1 LCFGWFKSGILE
13 IKKNFNSG
21 DNVKLFNFSKFKKLN
36 IKDRDGIVDPYINIG
51 NIIKE
56 SRVKKNLSI
65 EDLSYLSKIR
75 ISTIFGIENNV
86 KELIP
91 PYPFTR
97 SILLKLEE
105 CLSLEKFKLINLIQK
120 DYIPTN
126 KKRKRNFTFTKI
138 DLFNS
143 WQGSFIYLFLII
155 FSIFVLN
162 SYYLNN
168 RIIEFKYIE
177 KRSS

>member
-1 LCFGWFKSGILE
+1 
-13 IKKNFNSG
+13 
-21 DNVKLFNFSKFKKLN
+21 VKLFNLKKFGKLKIKNKK
-36 IKDRDGIVDPYINIG
+36 DSIVDPYIKIG

-56 SRVKKNLSI
+56 SRIKKNLSI
-65 EDLSYLSKIR
+65 EDLSLLSKIP
-75 ISTIFGIENNV
+75 ISTILGIENNI

-105 CLSLEKFKLINLIQK
+105 CLSIEKLKLIKLIQK
-120 DYIPTN
+120 EYIPNN
-126 KKRKRNFTFTKI
+126 KRIKRNFTFTKI

-155 FSIFVLN
+155 ISIFVLN
-162 SYYLNN
+162 SYFLNN
-168 RIIEFKYIE
+168 RVIEFKYIE
-177 KRSS
+177 RKSS

>member
-1 LCFGWFKSGILE
+1 
-13 IKKNFNSG
+13 
-21 DNVKLFNFSKFKKLN
+21 VKLFNFKKFEELKLKKNNN
-36 IKDRDGIVDPYINIG
+36 IDVDPYVNIG

-56 SRVKKNLSI
+56 NRIKNNLSI
-65 EDLSYLSKIR
+65 EDLSFLSKIP

-91 PYPFTR
+91 TYPFNR
-97 SILLKLEE
+97 SILLKLEQ
-105 CLSLEKFKLINLIQK
+105 CLSLEKLKLIKLIQNE
-120 DYIPTN
+120 YIQN
-126 KKRKRNFTFTKI
+126 DKRIKRNLTFNKI

-155 FSIFVLN
+155 ISIFALN

-168 RIIEFKYIE
+168 RVIEFKYIE
-177 KRSS
+177 KTSS

>member
-1 LCFGWFKSGILE
+1 MKLFYFQKFKELN
-13 IKKNFNSG
+13 IKKN
-21 DNVKLFNFSKFKKLN
+21 
-36 IKDRDGIVDPYINIG
+36 RDSIVDPYISIG

-65 EDLSYLSKIR
+65 EDLSFLSKIP
-75 ISTIFGIENNV
+75 ISTILGIENNV

-91 PYPFTR
+91 PYPFIR

-105 CLSLEKFKLINLIQK
+105 CLSLEKFKLIKLIQK
-120 DYIPTN
+120 DYIPIN
-126 KKRKRNFTFTKI
+126 KRIKRNFIFTKI

-143 WQGSFIYLFLII
+143 WQGNFIYLFLIVI
-155 FSIFVLN
+155 SIFVLN

-168 RIIEFKYIE
+168 RVIEFKYIE
-177 KRSS
+177 KSSK

>member
-1 LCFGWFKSGILE
+1 M
-13 IKKNFNSG
+13 
-21 DNVKLFNFSKFKKLN
+21 KLFNFRNFKELK
-36 IKDRDGIVDPYINIG
+36 IKHRDSIVDPYINIG

-56 SRVKKNLSI
+56 SRIKKNLTI

-105 CLSLEKFKLINLIQK
+105 CLSLEKFKLIKLIQK

-126 KKRKRNFTFTKI
+126 KRISRNFTFSKI

-143 WQGSFIYLFLII
+143 WQGGFIYLLLII
-155 FSIFVLN
+155 ISLFVLN

-168 RIIEFKYIE
+168 KVIEFKYIE
-177 KRSS
+177 KKSS

>member
-1 LCFGWFKSGILE
+1 M
-13 IKKNFNSG
+13 
-21 DNVKLFNFSKFKKLN
+21 KLLNFKKFGRLN
-36 IKDRDGIVDPYINIG
+36 IKKKRDNIIDPYINIG

-56 SRVKKNLSI
+56 NRVKSHLSI
-65 EDLSYLSKIR
+65 KDLSYLSKIP
-75 ISTIFGIENNV
+75 ISTIVGIENNE

-91 PYPFTR
+91 PYPFIR

-105 CLSLEKFKLINLIQK
+105 CLSLEKFKLIKLIPNENIQ
-120 DYIPTN
+120 IN
-126 KKRKRNFTFTKI
+126 KRIKRNFIFNKI

-155 FSIFVLN
+155 ISIFMLN

-168 RIIEFKYIE
+168 RVIEFKYIE
-177 KRSS
+177 KSSN

>member
-1 LCFGWFKSGILE
+1 M
-13 IKKNFNSG
+13 
-21 DNVKLFNFSKFKKLN
+21 KLFFLKKFEGFKVK
-36 IKDRDGIVDPYINIG
+36 KDRDSIVDPFISIG

-65 EDLSYLSKIR
+65 EDLSFLSKIP
-75 ISTIFGIENNV
+75 ISTILGIENNV

-105 CLSLEKFKLINLIQK
+105 CLSLEKFKLIKLIQK
-120 DYIPTN
+120 DDIPIN
-126 KKRKRNFTFTKI
+126 KRMKRNFFTFTKI

-143 WQGSFIYLFLII
+143 WQGSFIYLFLIVI
-155 FSIFVLN
+155 SIFVLN

-168 RIIEFKYIE
+168 RVIEFKYIE
-177 KRSS
+177 KSSN

>member
-1 LCFGWFKSGILE
+1 ME
-13 IKKNFNSG
+13 
-21 DNVKLFNFSKFKKLN
+21 LFNFKKLN
-36 IKDRDGIVDPYINIG
+36 KKHNNHNIVDPYISIG

-56 SRVKKNLSI
+56 SRLKKNLSI
-65 EDLSYLSKIR
+65 EDLSLLSKIPV
-75 ISTIFGIENNV
+75 STILGIENNL
-86 KELIP
+86 KEFIP

-105 CLSLEKFKLINLIQK
+105 CLSIDKLKLIKLIQK
-120 DYIPTN
+120 EYIPNN
-126 KKRKRNFTFTKI
+126 KKIKKSFTFTKI

-143 WQGSFIYLFLII
+143 WQGSFIYLFII
-155 FSIFVLN
+155 IISIFVLN

-177 KRSS
+177 KKSS

>member
-1 LCFGWFKSGILE
+1 
-13 IKKNFNSG
+13 
-21 DNVKLFNFSKFKKLN
+21 VKIFNFKKFKINNNKES
-36 IKDRDGIVDPYINIG
+36 IVDPYINIG

-65 EDLSYLSKIR
+65 EDLSSLSKIP
-75 ISTIFGIENNV
+75 ISTIIGIENNV

-105 CLSLEKFKLINLIQK
+105 CLSIENLKLIKLIQK
-120 DYIPTN
+120 DYIQTN
-126 KKRKRNFTFTKI
+126 KRVKKFFTFTKI

-143 WQGSFIYLFLII
+143 WQGGFIYLFII
-155 FSIFVLN
+155 IISIFVLN
-162 SYYLNN
+162 SYYINS
-168 RIIEFKYIE
+168 RVIEFKYIE
-177 KRSS
+177 KTSS

>member
-1 LCFGWFKSGILE
+1 MKLFSFQKFEKFK
-13 IKKNFNSG
+13 IKKN
-21 DNVKLFNFSKFKKLN
+21 
-36 IKDRDGIVDPYINIG
+36 RDIIVDPYISIG

-65 EDLSYLSKIR
+65 EDLSFLSKIP
-75 ISTIFGIENNV
+75 ISTILGIENNV

-105 CLSLEKFKLINLIQK
+105 CLSLEKFKLIKLIKK
-120 DYIPTN
+120 DTITN
-126 KKRKRNFTFTKI
+126 KKRMKRNFTFTKI

-143 WQGSFIYLFLII
+143 WQGSFIYLFLIVI
-155 FSIFVLN
+155 SIFVLN

-168 RIIEFKYIE
+168 RVIEFKYIE
-177 KRSS
+177 KSSK

>member
-1 LCFGWFKSGILE
+1 MKFFCFQKFEEFK
-13 IKKNFNSG
+13 IKKN
-21 DNVKLFNFSKFKKLN
+21 
-36 IKDRDGIVDPYINIG
+36 KDSIADPYINIG

-65 EDLSYLSKIR
+65 EDLSLLSKIP
-75 ISTIFGIENNV
+75 ISTILGIENNI

-105 CLSLEKFKLINLIQK
+105 CLSLEKFKLIKLIKK
-120 DYIPTN
+120 DSIKNN
-126 KKRKRNFTFTKI
+126 KRMKRNFTFTKI
-138 DLFNS
+138 NLFNS
-143 WQGSFIYLFLII
+143 WQGSLIYLFLIVI
-155 FSIFVLN
+155 SIFVLN

-168 RIIEFKYIE
+168 RVIEFIYIE
-177 KRSS
+177 KSSK

>member
-1 LCFGWFKSGILE
+1 MKLFKF
-13 IKKNFNSG
+13 KNFE
-21 DNVKLFNFSKFKKLN
+21 KLKIKNTKDSKV
-36 IKDRDGIVDPYINIG
+36 DDPYINIG
-51 NIIKE
+51 EIIKE
-56 SRVKKNLSI
+56 NRVEKNLSI
-65 EDLSYLSKIR
+65 EDLSSLSKIP
-75 ISTIFGIENNV
+75 ISTIFGLENNV

-105 CLSLEKFKLINLIQK
+105 CLSLENLKLIKLMQK
-120 DYIPTN
+120 EYIPTN
-126 KKRKRNFTFTKI
+126 KIIKRNFTFTKI

-143 WQGSFIYLFLII
+143 WQGSFIYLFII
-155 FSIFVLN
+155 IISIFVLN

-177 KRSS
+177 KKSS

>member
-1 LCFGWFKSGILE
+1 VKS
-13 IKKNFNSG
+13 F
-21 DNVKLFNFSKFKKLN
+21 KFKKFEKLK
-36 IKDRDGIVDPYINIG
+36 IKNNRDSTVDPYINIG

-65 EDLSYLSKIR
+65 EDLSFRSKIP
-75 ISTIFGIENNV
+75 ISTIIGIEDNI

-105 CLSLEKFKLINLIQK
+105 CLSLEKSKLINLIQK
-120 DYIPTN
+120 DFIQN
-126 KKRKRNFTFTKI
+126 HKRIKRNFTLPKI

-143 WQGSFIYLFLII
+143 WQGGFTYLFLII
-155 FSIFVLN
+155 ISIFVLN
-162 SYYLNN
+162 SFYLNN
-168 RIIEFKYIE
+168 KVIEFKYIE
-177 KRSS
+177 KTSS

>member
-1 LCFGWFKSGILE
+1 MKLFSFQKFEKFK
-13 IKKNFNSG
+13 IKKNREII
-21 DNVKLFNFSKFKKLN
+21 L
-36 IKDRDGIVDPYINIG
+36 DPYISIG

-65 EDLSYLSKIR
+65 EDLSSLSKIP
-75 ISTIFGIENNV
+75 ISTILGIENNV

-105 CLSLEKFKLINLIQK
+105 CLSLEKFKLIKLIQK
-120 DYIPTN
+120 DYIPI
-126 KKRKRNFTFTKI
+126 KKRIKRNFTFTKI

-143 WQGSFIYLFLII
+143 WQGGFIYILLIVI
-155 FSIFVLN
+155 SIFVLN

-168 RIIEFKYIE
+168 KVIEFKYIE
-177 KRSS
+177 KSSQ

>member
-1 LCFGWFKSGILE
+1 MKLFYFQKFKELN
-13 IKKNFNSG
+13 IKKN
-21 DNVKLFNFSKFKKLN
+21 
-36 IKDRDGIVDPYINIG
+36 RDSIVDPYISIG

-65 EDLSYLSKIR
+65 EDLSFLSKIP
-75 ISTIFGIENNV
+75 ISTILGIENNV

-91 PYPFTR
+91 PYPFIR

-105 CLSLEKFKLINLIQK
+105 CLSLEKFKLIKLIQK
-120 DYIPTN
+120 DYIPIN
-126 KKRKRNFTFTKI
+126 KRIKRNFTFTKI

-143 WQGSFIYLFLII
+143 WQGNFIYLFLIVI
-155 FSIFVLN
+155 SIFVLN

-177 KRSS
+177 KSSK

>member
-1 LCFGWFKSGILE
+1 M
-13 IKKNFNSG
+13 
-21 DNVKLFNFSKFKKLN
+21 KLFNFKRFKKLN
-36 IKDRDGIVDPYINIG
+36 IKNRDSIVDPYINIG

-56 SRVKKNLSI
+56 NRVKKNLSI

-75 ISTIFGIENNV
+75 ISTIFGIENNI

-105 CLSLEKFKLINLIQK
+105 CLSLERFKLIKLIQK

-126 KKRKRNFTFTKI
+126 KKIKRTFTFTKI
-138 DLFNS
+138 ELFNS
-143 WQGSFIYLFLII
+143 WQGSLIYLFLIL

-162 SYYLNN
+162 SYFLNN